1 MSFSKG
7 FGISPIFKV
16 NFVFPLGM
24 RGVEYMIVP
33 LRSFKEVKLEEA
45 GNFFQVSGTGFPYV
59 FKVLFV
65 SFNNSKAV
73 HGDVVA
79 HIC

>member
-1 MSFSKG
+1 MGFSKG
-7 FGISPIFKV
+7 FGVGPIFKV
-16 NFVFPLGM
+16 GFVFPLGM

-33 LRSFKEVKLEEA
+33 FRSFKEVKLEEA
-45 GNFFQVSGTGFPYV
+45 GNFFQVSGTGFPDV

-73 HGDVVA
+73 HRDVVA

>member
-7 FGISPIFKV
+7 FGISPVFKV

-45 GNFFQVSGTGFPYV
+45 GNFFEVSGPGFPNV

-65 SFNNSKAV
+65 SFNDPKAV
-73 HGDVVA
+73 HGDVVT